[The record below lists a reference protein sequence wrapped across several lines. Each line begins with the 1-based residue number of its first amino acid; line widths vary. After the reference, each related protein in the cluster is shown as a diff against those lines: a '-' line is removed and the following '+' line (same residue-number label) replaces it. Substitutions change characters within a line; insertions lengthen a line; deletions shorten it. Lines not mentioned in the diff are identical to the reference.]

1 MIRVLLYCEPAMLRS
16 GLSLL
21 LKGVPEI
28 TNFQVVGSLAELE
41 AIKTAQEML
50 VLYQNDATTLDR
62 VAPFLREIT
71 SLLVIREEEQQAG
84 MDPRELTSTW
94 GVVSTGISPEALR
107 AAVIALSEHL
117 VVVESTLSPKY
128 NTLLLSETPIDEAVE
143 QLTDRELAVLRK
155 IAEGLTNKKIA
166 LDLGISENTVK
177 FHVSALFSKLNATSR
192 TDAVRIGARLGWVA
206 L

>member
-1 MIRVLLYCEPAMLRS
+1 MLRS

-28 TNFQVVGSLAELE
+28 TDLQIAGSLVELE
-41 AIKTAQEML
+41 GIETTAGMLL
-50 VLYQNDATTLDR
+50 VLYQNDASTLER
-62 VAPFLREIT
+62 VAPFLREVLA
-71 SLLVIREEEQQAG
+71 LLVIREEDQQTG
-84 MDPRELTSTW
+84 MDPREIASTW
-94 GVVSTGISPEALR
+94 GMVSTGISPDALR

-117 VVVESTLSPKY
+117 VVVDSGLAPKY
-128 NTLLLSETPIDEAVE
+128 DAMLFSKTQSDETVE
-143 QLTDRELAVLRK
+143 PLTDRELAVLRK